1 MSTIT
6 STGATYL
13 NVPEKVVAPDAQCE
27 GERGRRLSMAR
38 TSTTTPER
46 FLPHV
51 IIDFSHLRMGAEGRR
66 AVTECWSENDWTT
79 RGKV

>member
-27 GERGRRLSMAR
+27 GERGRRTVNGKDKHNNAGKVL
-38 TSTTTPER
+38 TSRNYR
-46 FLPHV
+46 FLAPQNG
-51 IIDFSHLRMGAEGRR
+51 SRGQ
-66 AVTECWSENDWTT
+66 T
-79 RGKV
+79 RCHGVLVRK